1 MLGHS
6 HSLSGAAAGAAA
18 GEFVMHL
25 PPAGVATLAGFT
37 AGMALL
43 PDLDSCGSSAGRC
56 LGLISRSV
64 AWVIRGISGGHRHAS
79 HSILGAAAFTGL
91 ALLACHFRGDWAGKA
106 GLALLLVI
114 AVSSALEALHVTDG
128 HTADL
133 AAIAVAAAVVWYGY
147 GLALIPLAVGLGCL
161 THDAGDCLTESG
173 VPLLLPFSQ
182 HRFHLLPPRAAFTTG
197 TRPETWIV
205 DPLLTLAL
213 LALAVHEVMLSLPV
227 HALVAAR

>member
-1 MLGHS
+1 MMGRS
-6 HSLSGAAAGAAA
+6 HALSGAVTGLAAGIVLHKSAVADLELS
-18 GEFVMHL
+18 GFV
-25 PPAGVATLAGFT
+25 AGFV
-37 AGMALL
+37 LL
-43 PDLDSCGSSAGRC
+43 NDLDSCGSSAGRC

-64 AWVIRGISGGHRHAS
+64 AWVIRGISGGHRHGS
-79 HSILGAAAFTGL
+79 HTILGAAAFTGL
-91 ALLACHFRGDWAGKA
+91 AVLACHFRGDWAGKA

-133 AAIAVAAAVVWYGY
+133 AAIAVAAAVIWYGY

-161 THDAGDCLTESG
+161 THDAGDMLTESG

-182 HRFHLLPPRAAFTTG
+182 HRFHLLPPRVAFTTG